1 MPRITPAAILRSTS
15 ATRQPL
21 TSRAA
26 IRPILSPAIP
36 SLLATPRR
44 YQSTSQQPNEHSKA
58 ETKAPD
64 PKSTESKPQG
74 AKGGKKGLKVSWIFS
89 GLAGLGAL
97 VTIYGLLEFYST
109 LTTWPK
115 EVRKPLRAALKAKLR
130 GDYGKAE
137 TFFREALE
145 IALQLGPSAL
155 QPEPLLKISGIY
167 VELANVLEIQRQR
180 VSAFVELRTALEMFG
195 PDPLRRPA
203 ALPLPEATALGGGP
217 GGQWIGEG
225 YRLTERDH
233 VRAIGLYQ
241 KLGQL
246 ALEVASSPTGSTYAS
261 TLGEGST
268 EQMFKTWDD
277 AAEYYLSSAL
287 TSMLH
292 LGLPGSSS
300 TPSTGGPVIL
310 GRDVSLPEALPSENP
325 EDVDQGGQVDK
336 RGLGMTMESL
346 SEVYARKGQYDMAG
360 QLLLQ
365 AISLLLP
372 PQSKETTPMRDRCQ
386 AAMLM
391 TTVSSH
397 ALHPP
402 TPKSLKVSRSWSLRS
417 LQLSQQALAEAEGGS
432 FKDTPLEAAEA
443 VCQRARAVGLHN
455 MGMLAEM
462 EKDYAGAQNLF
473 KKALAA
479 SRETGFVEGKREA
492 LAALRRVQSLA
503 GESA

>member
-1 MPRITPAAILRSTS
+1 MPRITPTAILRSAT
-15 ATRQPL
+15 ATRHPL
-21 TSRAA
+21 ASRAA
-26 IRPILSPAIP
+26 IRPLIAPASP
-36 SLLATPRR
+36 SRLAAPRR
-44 YQSTSQQPNEHSKA
+44 YQSTSQQPNEQSATENK
-58 ETKAPD
+58 ESD
-64 PKSTESKPQG
+64 SKSTESKPGG
-74 AKGGKKGLKVSWIFS
+74 AKEAKKGLKISWIFS

-137 TFFREALE
+137 TLFREALE

-155 QPEPLLKISGIY
+155 EPEPLLKISGIY

-195 PDPLRRPA
+195 PDPLRRVEP
-203 ALPLPEATALGGGP
+203 LSLPEATALGGGP

-225 YRLTERDH
+225 YRLTKKDH

-261 TLGEGST
+261 TLGGGST
-268 EQMFKTWDD
+268 EQMLKTWDD

-300 TPSTGGPVIL
+300 TSPTGGPVIL
-310 GRDVSLPEALPSENP
+310 GRDVSLPDAPPSENP

-372 PQSKETTPMRDRCQ
+372 PQSKETPPMRDRCQ

-391 TTVSSH
+391 TTISSH

-402 TPKSLKVSRSWSLRS
+402 TAKSLKVSRSWSLRS
-417 LQLSQQALAEAEGGS
+417 LQISQQALAEAEGGS

-443 VCQRARAVGLHN
+443 ICQRALAVGLHN

-462 EKDYAGAQNLF
+462 EKDYAGAQNF
-473 KKALAA
+473 FTKALAA

-492 LAALRRVQSLA
+492 LAALRRVQSVT

>member
-1 MPRITPAAILRSTS
+1 MHC
-15 ATRQPL
+15 
-21 TSRAA
+21 
-26 IRPILSPAIP
+26 LSC
-36 SLLATPRR
+36 R
-44 YQSTSQQPNEHSKA
+44 
-58 ETKAPD
+58 
-64 PKSTESKPQG
+64 
-74 AKGGKKGLKVSWIFS
+74 
-89 GLAGLGAL
+89 
-97 VTIYGLLEFYST
+97 
-109 LTTWPK
+109 
-115 EVRKPLRAALKAKLR
+115 
-130 GDYGKAE
+130 
-137 TFFREALE
+137 ALE

-225 YRLTERDH
+225 YRLTEKDH

-310 GRDVSLPEALPSENP
+310 GRDVSLPEALPNENP

-372 PQSKETTPMRDRCQ
+372 PQSKETPPMRDRCQ
-386 AAMLM
+386 AAMVGLLLAYTM
-391 TTVSSH
+391 WSLIFFCRIVVDDDRLLSCPSSSH
-397 ALHPP
+397 PQITQSFPLMVTSFLA
-402 TPKSLKVSRSWSLRS
+402 TFSTSSRRS
-417 LQLSQQALAEAEGGS
+417 RRRIIQGH
-432 FKDTPLEAAEA
+432 AA
-443 VCQRARAVGLHN
+443 
-455 MGMLAEM
+455 
-462 EKDYAGAQNLF
+462 
-473 KKALAA
+473 
-479 SRETGFVEGKREA
+479 
-492 LAALRRVQSLA
+492 
-503 GESA
+503 